1 MESNHKY
8 LAYVGI
14 DFGTAGITFSYSI
27 ERDREKT
34 DFIEVKKWKGEGTA
48 NKTSTEIIL
57 DSNCEKIIAFGKGE
71 CSTLIQKGIGDNL
84 HFSDIKM
91 YLYKDKEKI
100 PDNESKGEYP
110 LIKIISKFLE
120 KMRDEAI
127 GELKSKDTYIEK
139 LKDSEI
145 IDKVKW
151 ILTVPA
157 IWSDKSKTCMLE
169 AAKMAKLIKKGDDPS
184 NFFALEPEAAACY
197 FAKSGNAQNSVL
209 ENPYI
214 ICDLGGGTADITT
227 HVRKLDKNGNH
238 IISEIYPP
246 TGGDYGS
253 RAINKYILDTLILGK
268 LISKEAR
275 KQIED
280 ILKNKGEESEQ
291 LKYDFRLIEDDVE
304 TFKTTFD
311 LAKIY
316 DTYSMN
322 LEALKDGYETP
333 PDLQELV
340 DNFNNNIKK
349 ESWKIK
355 IKNTKNKKKQKW
367 ILEFPYVI
375 INDLFKE
382 LIVDKTIV
390 HFKQI
395 MEYLNRKKEKEIKK
409 INEKDSDKKNVE
421 NMKNDIKTIILA
433 GGMSA
438 NKSIV
443 ELYRKAI
450 PNIDIISMPE
460 PEIAIVKGAI
470 YFAKNP
476 FAISQ
481 RIARYSIGIQCV
493 DLWKERFNS
502 IKGANKIWNPKDKVD
517 SCQNR
522 FSVFYKKFHSINV
535 SEKGKQRDY
544 DMFTESCEMTFYK
557 SDFDGPVYVVGQIE
571 NGKCI
576 TEEFGKLQF
585 KVDDFDEN
593 DPHIVVEIKMGGT
606 FITAEVEYLK
616 TKKKKTCTFKFE

>member
-14 DFGTAGITFSYSI
+14 DFGTAGITYSYSI
-27 ERDREKT
+27 GGDREKT
-34 DFIEVKKWKGEGTA
+34 DFIEVKKWEGEGTA

-57 DSNCEKIIAFGKGE
+57 DSKCEKIIAFGKLE
-71 CSTLIQKGIGDNL
+71 CSDLIQKGIGDNL

-110 LIKIISKFLE
+110 LKKIISKFLE

-127 GELKSKDTYIEK
+127 IDLKSKDTDIKK

-157 IWSDKSKTCMLE
+157 IWSDKSKACMVE
-169 AAKMAKLIKKGDDPS
+169 AAKMAKLIKERDDLS

-253 RAINKYILDTLILGK
+253 REINKYIINTLILGK

-291 LKYDFRLIEDDVE
+291 LKGGFRLIEDDVE
-304 TFKTTFD
+304 IFKRKFD
-311 LAKIY
+311 LTKINETHLLKL
-316 DTYSMN
+316 D
-322 LEALKDGYETP
+322 ALQDGYETP
-333 PDLQELV
+333 PDLQKLV
-340 DNFNNNIKK
+340 DNFNNNVK

-355 IKNTKNKKKQKW
+355 IKSKKRW
-367 ILEFPYVI
+367 ILEFPYII

-395 MEYLNRKKEKEIKK
+395 MDYLDRKNEKEIKK
-409 INEKDSDKKNVE
+409 INEMNSDKKNVE
-421 NMKNDIKTIILA
+421 KIKNEIKTIILA

-443 ELYRKAI
+443 ELYCKAI

-476 FAISQ
+476 FAICQ
-481 RIARYSIGIQCV
+481 RIARYSIGIKCV

-502 IKGANKIWNPKDKVD
+502 VEGAIPIWNEKKNEK
-517 SCQNR
+517 SCLNR

-544 DMFTESCEMTFYK
+544 DMYSESCEMTFYK

-576 TEEFGKLQF
+576 TEEFGKLVF
-585 KVDDFDEN
+585 KVDDFDEK

-616 TKKKKTCTFKFE
+616 TKKIEKCTFKFE

>member
-1 MESNHKY
+1 MESIPKPKY

-34 DFIEVKKWKGEGTA
+34 DFIGVKKWPGEGTA

-57 DSNCEKIIAFGKGE
+57 DSNCEKIIAFGKKQ
-71 CSTLIQKGIGDNL
+71 CSELIQKGIGDYL
-84 HFSDIKM
+84 HFSNIKM
-91 YLYKDKEKI
+91 YLYKDKEYI

-110 LIKIISKFLE
+110 LINIISKFLE

-127 GELKSKDTYIEK
+127 GELKSKDTFIKK
-139 LKDSEI
+139 LENSEI

-169 AAKMAKLIKKGDDPS
+169 AAKMAKLIKEGDDPS

-197 FAKSGNAQNSVL
+197 FAKSGNAENNVL
-209 ENPYI
+209 EMPYI

-227 HVRKLDKNGNH
+227 HVRKLDNNGNK
-238 IISEIYPP
+238 ITSEIYPP

-253 RAINKYILDTLILGK
+253 REINKYIINTLILGK

-275 KQIED
+275 KKIED
-280 ILKNKGEESEQ
+280 ILKDKGEESEQ
-291 LKYDFRLIEDDVE
+291 LKYDFRQIEDDVE
-304 TFKTTFD
+304 TFKYMFD
-311 LAKIY
+311 LTKIKKTNE
-316 DTYSMN
+316 TYLLK
-322 LEALKDGYETP
+322 LEALKDGYETQP
-333 PDLQELV
+333 NLQELV
-340 DNFNNNIKK
+340 DNFNNNVK

-355 IKNTKNKKKQKW
+355 IKKKKNW
-367 ILEFPYVI
+367 TLEFPYTI

-382 LIVDKTIV
+382 LIVDKTIA
-390 HFKQI
+390 HFNQI
-395 MEYLNRKKEKEIKK
+395 MEYLKRKNEKEIKK
-409 INEKDSDKKNVE
+409 INEMNNAKKNDE
-421 NMKNDIKTIILA
+421 KIKNEIKTIILA
-433 GGMSA
+433 GGMSE

-450 PNIDIISMPE
+450 PNIEIISMPE

-476 FAISQ
+476 FIISQ
-481 RIARYSIGIQCV
+481 RIARYSIGIKCV

-502 IKGANKIWNPKDKVD
+502 VQGAEKIWNERDKAD
-517 SCQNR
+517 SCLNR
-522 FSVFYKKFHSINV
+522 FSVFYKKFQSINV

-544 DMFTESCEMTFYK
+544 DMFTERCVMTFYK

-576 TEEFGKLQF
+576 TEEFGKLEF
-585 KVDDFDEN
+585 SVDDFDEK
-593 DPHIVVEIKMGGT
+593 DRHIVVEIKMGGT

-616 TKKKKTCTFKFE
+616 TKKKVIHTFKFE

>member
-14 DFGTAGITFSYSI
+14 DFGTAGITYSYSI
-27 ERDREKT
+27 GGDREKT
-34 DFIEVKKWKGEGTA
+34 DFIEVKKWEGEGTA

-57 DSNCEKIIAFGKGE
+57 DSKCEKIIAFGKLE
-71 CSTLIQKGIGDNL
+71 CSDLIQKGIGDNL

-110 LIKIISKFLE
+110 LKKIISKFLE

-127 GELKSKDTYIEK
+127 IDLKSKDTDIKK

-157 IWSDKSKTCMLE
+157 IWSDKSKACMVE
-169 AAKMAKLIKKGDDPS
+169 AAKMAKLIKERDDLS

-253 RAINKYILDTLILGK
+253 REINKYIINTLILGK

-291 LKYDFRLIEDDVE
+291 LKGGFRLIEDDVE
-304 TFKTTFD
+304 IFKRKFD
-311 LAKIY
+311 LTKINETHLLKL
-316 DTYSMN
+316 D
-322 LEALKDGYETP
+322 ALQDGYETP
-333 PDLQELV
+333 PDLQKLV
-340 DNFNNNIKK
+340 DNFNNNVK

-355 IKNTKNKKKQKW
+355 IKSKKRW
-367 ILEFPYVI
+367 ILEFPYII

-395 MEYLNRKKEKEIKK
+395 MEYLDRKNEKEIKK
-409 INEKDSDKKNVE
+409 INEMNSDKKNVE
-421 NMKNDIKTIILA
+421 KIKNEIKTIILA

-443 ELYRKAI
+443 ELYCKAI
-450 PNIDIISMPE
+450 PGVDIISMPE

-476 FAISQ
+476 FAICQ
-481 RIARYSIGIQCV
+481 RIARYSIGIKCV

-502 IKGANKIWNPKDKVD
+502 VEGAIPIWNEKKNEK
-517 SCQNR
+517 SCLNR

-544 DMFTESCEMTFYK
+544 DMYSESCEMTFYK

-576 TEEFGKLQF
+576 TEEFGKLVF
-585 KVDDFDEN
+585 TVDDFDEK

-616 TKKKKTCTFKFE
+616 TKKIEKCTFKFE

>member
-1 MESNHKY
+1 M
-8 LAYVGI
+8 
-14 DFGTAGITFSYSI
+14 
-27 ERDREKT
+27 
-34 DFIEVKKWKGEGTA
+34 
-48 NKTSTEIIL
+48 
-57 DSNCEKIIAFGKGE
+57 
-71 CSTLIQKGIGDNL
+71 
-84 HFSDIKM
+84 
-91 YLYKDKEKI
+91 
-100 PDNESKGEYP
+100 
-110 LIKIISKFLE
+110 
-120 KMRDEAI
+120 
-127 GELKSKDTYIEK
+127 
-139 LKDSEI
+139 
-145 IDKVKW
+145 
-151 ILTVPA
+151 
-157 IWSDKSKTCMLE
+157 
-169 AAKMAKLIKKGDDPS
+169 
-184 NFFALEPEAAACY
+184 
-197 FAKSGNAQNSVL
+197 
-209 ENPYI
+209 
-214 ICDLGGGTADITT
+214 
-227 HVRKLDKNGNH
+227 
-238 IISEIYPP
+238 
-246 TGGDYGS
+246 
-253 RAINKYILDTLILGK
+253 GK

-311 LAKIY
+311 LTKIY

-367 ILEFPYVI
+367 YFEFPYII

-395 MEYLNRKKEKEIKK
+395 MEYINRKKEKEIKK

-438 NKSIV
+438 NKNIV

-502 IKGANKIWNPKDKVD
+502 I
-517 SCQNR
+517 
-522 FSVFYKKFHSINV
+522 
-535 SEKGKQRDY
+535 
-544 DMFTESCEMTFYK
+544 
-557 SDFDGPVYVVGQIE
+557 
-571 NGKCI
+571 
-576 TEEFGKLQF
+576 
-585 KVDDFDEN
+585 
-593 DPHIVVEIKMGGT
+593 
-606 FITAEVEYLK
+606 
-616 TKKKKTCTFKFE
+616 

>member
-14 DFGTAGITFSYSI
+14 DFGTAGITYSYSI
-27 ERDREKT
+27 GGDREKT
-34 DFIEVKKWKGEGTA
+34 DLIEVKKWEGAGTA

-57 DSNCEKIIAFGKGE
+57 DSNCEKIIAFGKKP
-71 CSTLIQKGIGDNL
+71 CSDLIQKGIGDNL

-110 LIKIISKFLE
+110 LKKIISKFLE

-127 GELKSKDTYIEK
+127 GELKSKDTNIKNLE
-139 LKDSEI
+139 DSEI

-169 AAKMAKLIKKGDDPS
+169 AAKMEKKKKKGDDPS

-291 LKYDFRLIEDDVE
+291 LKYDFRIIEDDVE

-311 LAKIY
+311 LTKIY

-355 IKNTKNKKKQKW
+355 IKNTKNKKKQK
-367 ILEFPYVI
+367 
-375 INDLFKE
+375 
-382 LIVDKTIV
+382 
-390 HFKQI
+390 
-395 MEYLNRKKEKEIKK
+395 RKKEKEIKK

-438 NKSIV
+438 NKNIV

>member
-14 DFGTAGITFSYSI
+14 DFGTAGITYSYSI
-27 ERDREKT
+27 GGDREKT
-34 DFIEVKKWKGEGTA
+34 DFIEVKKWEGEGTA

-57 DSNCEKIIAFGKGE
+57 DSKCEKIIAFGKLE
-71 CSTLIQKGIGDNL
+71 CSDLIQKGIGDNL

-110 LIKIISKFLE
+110 LKKIISKFLE

-127 GELKSKDTYIEK
+127 IDLKSKDTDIKK

-157 IWSDKSKTCMLE
+157 IWSDKSKACMVE
-169 AAKMAKLIKKGDDPS
+169 AAKMAKLIKERDDLS

-253 RAINKYILDTLILGK
+253 REINKYIINTLILGK

-291 LKYDFRLIEDDVE
+291 LKGGFRLIEDDVE
-304 TFKTTFD
+304 IFKRKFD
-311 LAKIY
+311 LTKINETHLLKL
-316 DTYSMN
+316 D
-322 LEALKDGYETP
+322 ALQDGYETP
-333 PDLQELV
+333 PDLQKLV
-340 DNFNNNIKK
+340 DNFNNNVK

-355 IKNTKNKKKQKW
+355 IKSKKRW
-367 ILEFPYVI
+367 ILEFPYII

-395 MEYLNRKKEKEIKK
+395 MEYLDRKNEKEIKK
-409 INEKDSDKKNVE
+409 INEMNSDKKNVE
-421 NMKNDIKTIILA
+421 KIKNEIKTIILA

-443 ELYRKAI
+443 ELYCKAF

-476 FAISQ
+476 FAICQ
-481 RIARYSIGIQCV
+481 RIARYSIGIKCV
-493 DLWKERFNS
+493 DLWKEKFNS
-502 IKGANKIWNPKDKVD
+502 VEGAIPIWNEKKNEK
-517 SCQNR
+517 SCLNR

-544 DMFTESCEMTFYK
+544 DMYSESCEMTFYK

-576 TEEFGKLQF
+576 TEEFGKLVF
-585 KVDDFDEN
+585 KVDDFDEK

-616 TKKKKTCTFKFE
+616 TKKIEKCTFKFE

>member
-14 DFGTAGITFSYSI
+14 DFGTAGITYSYSI
-27 ERDREKT
+27 GGDREKT
-34 DFIEVKKWKGEGTA
+34 DFIEVKKWEGEGTA

-57 DSNCEKIIAFGKGE
+57 DSKCEKIIAFGKLE
-71 CSTLIQKGIGDNL
+71 CSDLIQKGIGDNL

-110 LIKIISKFLE
+110 LKKIISKFLE

-127 GELKSKDTYIEK
+127 IDLKSKDTDIKK

-157 IWSDKSKTCMLE
+157 IWSDKSKACMVE
-169 AAKMAKLIKKGDDPS
+169 AAKMAKLIKERDDLS

-253 RAINKYILDTLILGK
+253 REINKYIINTLILGK

-291 LKYDFRLIEDDVE
+291 LKGGFRLIEDDVE
-304 TFKTTFD
+304 IFKRKFD
-311 LAKIY
+311 LTKINETHLLKL
-316 DTYSMN
+316 D
-322 LEALKDGYETP
+322 ALQDGYETP
-333 PDLQELV
+333 PDLQKLV
-340 DNFNNNIKK
+340 DNFNNNVK

-355 IKNTKNKKKQKW
+355 IKSKKRW
-367 ILEFPYVI
+367 ILEFPYII

-395 MEYLNRKKEKEIKK
+395 MEYLDRKNEKEIKK
-409 INEKDSDKKNVE
+409 INEMNSDKKNVE
-421 NMKNDIKTIILA
+421 KIKNEIKTIILA

-443 ELYRKAI
+443 ELYCKAI
-450 PNIDIISMPE
+450 PGVDIISMPE

-476 FAISQ
+476 FAICQ
-481 RIARYSIGIQCV
+481 RIARYSIGIKCV

-502 IKGANKIWNPKDKVD
+502 VEGAIPIWNEKKNEK
-517 SCQNR
+517 SCLNR

-544 DMFTESCEMTFYK
+544 DMYSESCEMTFYK

-576 TEEFGKLQF
+576 TEEFGKLVF
-585 KVDDFDEN
+585 KVDDFDEK

-616 TKKKKTCTFKFE
+616 TKKIEKCTFKFE